1 MNRFLS
7 LILTFCLAL
16 VAHAQLKQ
24 FSFNMIKPTA
34 FAVLNVNNPSLRSS
48 ANGKSKRVSISRM
61 YKGEMLPIC
70 GQNGQWQ
77 CLEVNSRKGRNV
89 QGWVPKSQVRV
100 LRVAQQQQCVMPPAY
115 RVEGA
120 NGMIGAAIEGPDA
133 QFVTRSEGIYGMLPF
148 SVAHPSGSDNYTLQ
162 FLMAGTDPSYTYVV
176 TTSFVVT
183 RVNGTKMSLDF
194 ARDVEDG
201 EIVYEML
208 YFNMPRA
215 IADEE
220 VEAKVLD
227 FLQNCPDS
235 EFENVIDAAF
245 TIDGGVNNVVVYF
258 KGTDGKRYSY
268 AYDGNVKTK
277 CPAQTF
283 HWEFK

>member
-1 MNRFLS
+1 MGCF
-7 LILTFCLAL
+7 
-16 VAHAQLKQ
+16 
-24 FSFNMIKPTA
+24 
-34 FAVLNVNNPSLRSS
+34 PSVWR
-48 ANGKSKRVSISRM
+48 IH
-61 YKGEMLPIC
+61 
-70 GQNGQWQ
+70 
-77 CLEVNSRKGRNV
+77 
-89 QGWVPKSQVRV
+89 
-100 LRVAQQQQCVMPPAY
+100 RVATIIRC
-115 RVEGA
+115 
-120 NGMIGAAIEGPDA
+120 
-133 QFVTRSEGIYGMLPF
+133 
-148 SVAHPSGSDNYTLQ
+148 
-162 FLMAGTDPSYTYVV
+162 MAGTDPSYTYVV

-194 ARDVEDG
+194 AREVEDG
-201 EIVYEML
+201 KIVYEML

-227 FLQNCPDS
+227 FLQNCP
-235 EFENVIDAAF
+235 AF

>member
-1 MNRFLS
+1 
-7 LILTFCLAL
+7 
-16 VAHAQLKQ
+16 
-24 FSFNMIKPTA
+24 
-34 FAVLNVNNPSLRSS
+34 
-48 ANGKSKRVSISRM
+48 
-61 YKGEMLPIC
+61 
-70 GQNGQWQ
+70 
-77 CLEVNSRKGRNV
+77 
-89 QGWVPKSQVRV
+89 
-100 LRVAQQQQCVMPPAY
+100 
-115 RVEGA
+115 
-120 NGMIGAAIEGPDA
+120 MIGAAIEGPDA
-133 QFVTRSEGIYGMLPF
+133 QFVTRSEGMYGMLPF

-176 TTSFVVT
+176 TTSFVLT
-183 RVNGTKMSLDF
+183 RINGSKMSLDF
-194 ARDVEDG
+194 SRDVEDG

-268 AYDGNVKTK
+268 AYDGNAKTK
-277 CPAQTF
+277 CPAQIF
-283 HWEFK
+283 RWEFK